1 MDDKNVSGKVTI
13 TTLQASRVANA
24 ETLDSHPFL
33 KRQNLKDCLMFYKWK
48 D

>member
-1 MDDKNVSGKVTI
+1 MDDKNVSGKVTT
-13 TTLQASRVANA
+13 TTLQVSRVANA
-24 ETLDSHPFL
+24 ETLDCHPFP